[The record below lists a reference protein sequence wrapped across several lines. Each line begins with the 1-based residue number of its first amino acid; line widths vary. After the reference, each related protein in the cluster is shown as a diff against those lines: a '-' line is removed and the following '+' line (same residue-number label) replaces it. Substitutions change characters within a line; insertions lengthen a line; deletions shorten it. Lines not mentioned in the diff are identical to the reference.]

1 MILKGC
7 EKFLDVDVLMKE
19 GYETNTAGTPTR
31 GIVIQD
37 RYSDEIGEILK
48 KHLNERNTVVVLFD
62 PFILRLKN
70 NNRFLYSVL
79 KEKSCKIIN
88 HTEQEI
94 ALIQHGSAWELDVI
108 VVIEK
113 KIYDML
119 FEANDPILNEINFD

>member
-19 GYETNTAGTPTR
+19 GYETTKPGIPTR
-31 GIVIQD
+31 GIIIQD

-48 KHLNERNTVVVLFD
+48 KHLNERNTVIVLYD
-62 PFILRLKN
+62 PFILKLRN

-94 ALIQHGSAWELDVI
+94 ALIQHGKDWELDVI
-108 VVIEK
+108 AVMEK

-119 FEANDPILNEINFD
+119 VEANDPILQHISFE

>member
-7 EKFLDVDVLMKE
+7 EKFLDVDVLMRE
-19 GYETNTAGTPTR
+19 GYETSTSGEPTR
-31 GIVIQD
+31 GIIIQD

-62 PFILRLKN
+62 PFILKLKT

-94 ALIQHGSAWELDVI
+94 ALIQHGGAWELDVI
-108 VVIEK
+108 VIIEK

-119 FEANDPILNEINFD
+119 VEANDPILKEITFE